1 PPRPLPCMSAQHST
15 TATQHRHHPR
25 HPAPPLVR
33 NVECGMRSVSARFV
47 PRHDFTLQFR
57 IPHSALRICHSPAPV
72 SYLRSMTR
80 EARRLA
86 ARSYLRF
93 SSAVSGTIGGT
104 VVGVPLSS
112 SATYV
117 T

>member
-1 PPRPLPCMSAQHST
+1 MGEALRSSAPKDC
-15 TATQHRHHPR
+15 HHPS

-33 NVECGMRSVSARFV
+33 SVECGMRSVSASFV
-47 PRHDFTLQFR
+47 PRHDLPLQFR
-57 IPHSALRICHSPAPV
+57 IPHSAFRTHSPAPV
-72 SYLRSMTR
+72 SYLRSITR
-80 EARRLA
+80 LALRLA

-104 VVGVPLSS
+104 CVGTPWSS